1 MQPKGAQDLMW
12 NLIIPAL
19 YTGYDPMSLTSVLHG
34 APQSAPIA
42 GIITR
47 RRRQWM
53 PGIGLLMVFVTI
65 TINYPR
71 PAAHVSI
78 YIPARL
84 TI

>member
-19 YTGYDPMSLTSVLHG
+19 YTGYEPMCLTSVLHG

-53 PGIGLLMVFVTI
+53 RGTGHLWFVTI
-65 TINYPR
+65 TIIYPR